1 MTNKRRFFRSK
12 STPEKGRHESYHQI
26 LEGEY
31 GFRLDSGGLPP
42 FETYINATKE
52 LQKIIQFCL
61 QNNKSLRARG
71 SLWSLSTAAVTNGR
85 LIDTKALRL
94 GFEIPQTLVNPVYTG
109 NANKLRFV
117 ECGSS
122 VAALND
128 YLFADG
134 LSIKSCGSN
143 NGQTIAGALST
154 GTHGSAYKF
163 GAMQEMV
170 VGLHLITGQNKHV
183 YLERHSLPVMQ
194 PDFAQIIGAEFIQ
207 DDTMFNAALVSF
219 GSFGIIHGIMIETR
233 SLFALNAVRFR
244 HPYDDTL
251 KTAIKTSDPTLIS
264 LPPEA
269 HTVNV
274 DQPYHFEVFLNP
286 NEGTPP
292 NEAIVLLMYETP
304 YDAAT
309 YEPPQWNGGESG
321 MGASGLNIMGAIVG
335 NIPSPLNQLAVPF
348 LNSQVNDEFAPY
360 SKQAIIRDLFR
371 GEKTQG
377 KTLACGIGMSIA
389 NAIDAMD
396 IVFNTYKNNNNVLP
410 IILSFRF
417 VKGTQ
422 ALLGF
427 THFDQTAVLEID
439 SLDTTETREFLDQV
453 WHALDSANIPFTLH
467 WGKFN
472 AYLTPNRVRERF
484 GNNIV
489 DQWIASRHQLLD
501 DTNLRKLF
509 NNSFMSRLGL
519 AS

>member
-1 MTNKRRFFRSK
+1 MRSYFRLK
-12 STPEKGRHESYHQI
+12 STPEKGRHKAYLQI

-31 GFRLDSGGLPP
+31 AFRLDSGVQPP
-42 FETYINATKE
+42 FETYKNATKE
-52 LQKIIQFCL
+52 LQNIIQFCL

-71 SLWSLSTAAVTNGR
+71 SLWSLSTAAVTDGR
-85 LIDTKALRL
+85 LIDTKALVL
-94 GFEIPQTLVNPVYTG
+94 VFEVPQALVNPVYTG
-109 NANKLRFV
+109 NAKKLRFV
-117 ECGSS
+117 ECGNS
-122 VAALND
+122 VAHLND
-128 YLFADG
+128 SLFADG
-134 LSIKSCGSN
+134 LSIKASGSN
-143 NGQTIAGALST
+143 DGQTIAGALST

-170 VGLHLITGQNKHV
+170 VGLHLITGPNKHV
-183 YLERHSLPVMQ
+183 YLQRHSLPVMQ
-194 PDFAQIIGAEFIQ
+194 DGFAKSMGAEFKQ

-233 SLFALNAVRFR
+233 SLFALNAVRFIY
-244 HPYDDTL
+244 PYDDTL
-251 KTAIKTSDPTLIS
+251 KTAISTSDPTLIP

-269 HTVNV
+269 HAVNV
-274 DQPYHFEVFLNP
+274 DQPYHFEIFLNP
-286 NEGTPP
+286 NEGAPP

-309 YEPPQWNGGESG
+309 YVPPQWNGGESG

-348 LNSQVNDEFAPY
+348 LNSQVKDEFAPY
-360 SKQAIIRDLFR
+360 YKRAIIRDLFR
-371 GEKTQG
+371 GEKTPEKT

-389 NAIDAMD
+389 NAIEAMD
-396 IVFNTYKNNNNVLP
+396 IVFNTYKNNDIVLP
-410 IILSFRF
+410 LILSFRF

-439 SLDTTETREFLDQV
+439 ALNTTETREFLYQI

-472 AYLTPNRVRERF
+472 AYLTPSRVRERF
-484 GNNIV
+484 GNNVV
-489 DQWIASRHQLLD
+489 DQWIASRHRLLD
-501 DTNLRKLF
+501 DANVRQLF
-509 NNSFMSRLGL
+509 NNSFMTQLGL